1 MEETMEKIGLVLLI
15 LLGVYIVIRLL
26 NWGYKCLK
34 EVLDSNKQR
43 LFKPVYIKGYPLLS
57 LSGEEKIVFFFLDV
71 LRWVLVAILLFIAAG
86 LTFSIFPQT
95 EGVAMTLFS
104 YIWDP
109 LKKIGLSIVDFI
121 PNVFVIIIIWFIFRY
136 LIKGVGYLADEIT
149 TGRLKITGFYPDWA
163 RPTYVIIRFI
173 LSALMVVMI
182 WPSLPMSSSPI
193 FQGMTVF
200 VGVIMSFASGPA
212 LGNLIAGILI
222 TYMRPFQVGD
232 RIQINDTIGNV
243 VEKTPI
249 VTRLLTTKNEIVTIP
264 NTSIMA
270 AQTTNL
276 SESAREGG
284 LILHLNV
291 TFCYDT
297 PWRTVH
303 ELLIE
308 AALKT
313 ADVLHEPAP
322 FVLEVG
328 FGDFY
333 VEYEINVYIADADKT
348 NAVTS
353 DLRSNIQDAF
363 HTAGISMTSKH
374 YLNTTLT
381 QH

>member
-1 MEETMEKIGLVLLI
+1 
-15 LLGVYIVIRLL
+15 
-26 NWGYKCLK
+26 
-34 EVLDSNKQR
+34 
-43 LFKPVYIKGYPLLS
+43 
-57 LSGEEKIVFFFLDV
+57 
-71 LRWVLVAILLFIAAG
+71 
-86 LTFSIFPQT
+86 
-95 EGVAMTLFS
+95 MTLFS
-104 YIWDP
+104 YIWEP
-109 LKKIGLSIVDFI
+109 LKTIGHSIANFI

-136 LIKGVGYLADEIT
+136 LIKGVGYLADEIA
-149 TGRLKITGFYPDWA
+149 TGRLKITGFYPEWA
-163 RPTYVIIRFI
+163 QPTYGIIRFI
-173 LSALMVVMI
+173 LSALMVVAV
-182 WPSLPMSSSPI
+182 WPYLPMSSSPI

-249 VTRLLTTKNEIVTIP
+249 VTRLRTTKNEIITIP
-264 NTSIMA
+264 NTNIMA

-291 TFCYDT
+291 TFCYST

-303 ELLIE
+303 ELLIG

-333 VEYEINVYIADADKT
+333 VDYEINVYIADADKT
-348 NAVTS
+348 NAVMS

-363 HTAGISMTSKH
+363 HTVGISMTSQH
-374 YLNTTLT
+374 YLNTILT
-381 QH
+381 QR